1 VARQLI
7 CGRHSTGKGESDVK
21 QVLRVTIAVAVLAT
35 SISTATPASAEKPG
49 GVLRMPMIT
58 SPASM
63 SIHEESTIA
72 ALGPMM
78 GVFNNLVMFDQHVP
92 QNSLESIVPDLA
104 LSWSLSEDGKDLTFK
119 LRQGV
124 KWHDGTPFTAKDVKC
139 TWELI
144 SGAATE
150 KLRVNPR
157 KSWYRN
163 LDSVTVDGDDDVTFH
178 LKRPQTSFIALLASG
193 WSPVYPCHVA
203 PRDMR
208 AHPIG
213 TGPFKFV
220 EFKPNESV
228 KVVRNP
234 DYWKPGRPHLDAIEY
249 TIMPTPAT
257 AILAFAAGKFDRSW
271 QGIMSIPLMKQ
282 LKDQEPHAECT
293 IVPWNIPRQ
302 MLVNR
307 SKPPFDNAELRRA
320 MVLTVDRQAFIDIL
334 SDGQGEIGGA
344 MMPPPA
350 GSWGMPPEL
359 LQTLPGYGSDI
370 AKNRAEA
377 REIMKKLGYGPDKR
391 LAVTLTTR
399 NAPAYRDPAVLMI
412 DQLKEIYI
420 DGTLNAI
427 DTTQWYPTVMRK
439 DYTIGLTVS
448 ENGLDDPDQQF
459 YENFSCS
466 AERNYTGYCSA
477 EVDKLIDRQSSEPDT
492 GKRKQIVWE
501 IERKLAEDAARP
513 ALFYPKSAACWQPY
527 FKGHTMMVN
536 GNYNGWRF
544 EDAWLDK

>member
-1 VARQLI
+1 MNPVFHA
-7 CGRHSTGKGESDVK
+7 
-21 QVLRVTIAVAVLAT
+21 ALAT
-35 SISTATPASAEKPG
+35 AALLTAILVVVPASAEKPG

-104 LSWSLSEDGKDLTFK
+104 FSWFWSEDAKELTFK
-119 LRQGV
+119 LRRGV
-124 KWHDGTPFTAKDVKC
+124 KWHDGKPFTTKDVKC
-139 TWELI
+139 TWDLI
-144 SGAATE
+144 GGTAAE

-163 LDSVTVDGDDDVTFH
+163 LDSVTVNGDDEVTFH
-178 LKRPQTSFIALLASG
+178 LNRPQASFLALLASG
-193 WSPVYPCHVA
+193 WSPIYPCHVSA
-203 PRDMR
+203 RDMR
-208 AHPIG
+208 SHPIG

-220 EFKPNESV
+220 AFKPNESV
-228 KVVRNP
+228 KVARNP
-234 DYWKPGRPHLDAIEY
+234 DYWKPGRPYLDAIEY
-249 TIMPTPAT
+249 TLMSTPAT
-257 AILAFAAGKFDRSW
+257 AILAFSAGKFDRAW
-271 QGIMSIPLMKQ
+271 QGIMSLPLMKQ
-282 LKDQEPHAECT
+282 LKEHEPNAECT
-293 IVPWNIPRQ
+293 VVPWNIPRQ
-302 MLVNR
+302 LIVNR

-320 MVLTVDRQAFIDIL
+320 MVLSLDRRAFIDIL

-350 GSWGMPPEL
+350 GSWGMPPEV
-359 LQTLPGYGSDI
+359 LQSLPGYATDI
-370 AKNRAEA
+370 ARNRAEA

-391 LAVTLTTR
+391 LAVTVTTR
-399 NAPAYRDPAVLMI
+399 NTPAYRDPAVLLI

-420 DGTLNAI
+420 DGILNAI
-427 DTTQWYPTVMRK
+427 DTTQWYPTVTRK
-439 DYTIGLTVS
+439 DYSIGLTVS

-459 YENFSCS
+459 YENFSCG

-477 EVDKLIDRQSSEPDT
+477 EVDQLIDRQSSEPDI

-501 IERKLAEDAARP
+501 IERRLAEDAARP
-513 ALFYPKSAACWQPY
+513 AIFYPMSGACWQPH